1 MFKKIPLLVI
11 IFLMVSSQIF
21 AQAVRGKVISSA
33 DGQPLPG
40 VSVVVKGTNAGTA
53 TNADGTYTINVSPKS
68 QLIFS
73 YIGFTSLTV
82 DVNSRSVVDVSM
94 TEDMSS
100 LGELVVTG
108 FGISREQKALGYATS
123 TIAAKDLTNVAN
135 TNVANALYG
144 KAAGVRIAAAP
155 GGSTSA
161 TNIVIRG
168 VNSITGRSQPLIVM
182 DGIPIRDGEV
192 RNNDYW
198 SDQRQRGNALNEI
211 NPEDIESISILKGA
225 SAAALYGSEA
235 VNGVVMITTKK
246 GAKGKKGFNVD
257 FNANTSVD
265 RVAYTP

>member
-1 MFKKIPLLVI
+1 
-11 IFLMVSSQIF
+11 MVSSQIF
-21 AQAVRGKVISSA
+21 AQAVRGKVISST

-82 DVNSRSVVDVSM
+82 DVSM

-108 FGISREQKALGYATS
+108 FGIPREQKALGSATS
-123 TIAAKDLTNVAN
+123 IIEAKDLSNVAN

-144 KAAGVRIAAAP
+144 KASGVRIAAASV
-155 GGSTSA
+155 GSISA

-168 VNSITGRSQPLIVM
+168 VKSITSRGPPFIVL
-182 DGIPIRDGEV
+182 G
-192 RNNDYW
+192 
-198 SDQRQRGNALNEI
+198 
-211 NPEDIESISILKGA
+211 
-225 SAAALYGSEA
+225 
-235 VNGVVMITTKK
+235 
-246 GAKGKKGFNVD
+246 
-257 FNANTSVD
+257 
-265 RVAYTP
+265 